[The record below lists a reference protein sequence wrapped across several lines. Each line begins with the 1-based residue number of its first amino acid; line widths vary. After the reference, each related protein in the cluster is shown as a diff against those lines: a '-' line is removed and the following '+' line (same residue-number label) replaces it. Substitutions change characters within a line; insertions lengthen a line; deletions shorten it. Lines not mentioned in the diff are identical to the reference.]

1 MSSRV
6 SLLRCLLRVRPRDI
20 LPVGLPAALPPGKA
34 CLVHDSAGEAA
45 MLLSGPRMPS
55 VGFKPSH
62 LLSRCCLTARI
73 PAANAVADLEGG

>member
-55 VGFKPSH
+55 LGFKPSSFAVKV
-62 LLSRCCLTARI
+62 LLDSPHPCCKCCS
-73 PAANAVADLEGG
+73 

>member
-6 SLLRCLLRVRPRDI
+6 SLLRCLLLVRPRDI

-55 VGFKPSH
+55 VGFKPSPLAVGV
-62 LLSRCCLTARI
+62 LLDSPHPWCECCS
-73 PAANAVADLEGG
+73 